1 MYGLGFLF
9 YKFCFENN
17 ISIFLAYFAM
27 EYLCY
32 VSMTPFFFLKP
43 IFVSQKEK
51 KGEGGGEG
59 EGGGNVRSLRLKNW
73 LPLESTIIYKVVTS

>member
-9 YKFCFENN
+9 YKFCFEN

-32 VSMTPFFFLKP
+32 VSMTPFSSQLLFLK
-43 IFVSQKEK
+43 KKK
-51 KGEGGGEG
+51 KGVGGGT
-59 EGGGNVRSLRLKNW
+59 NVRSLRLKNW
-73 LPLESTIIYKVVTS
+73 LPLESTIIYKVVRS

>member
-9 YKFCFENN
+9 YKFCFQN

-32 VSMTPFFFLKP
+32 VSMTPFFLFEANCCFPKR
-43 IFVSQKEK
+43 K
-51 KGEGGGEG
+51 KGGGGG
-59 EGGGNVRSLRLKNW
+59 GGGNVRSLRLKNW
-73 LPLESTIIYKVVTS
+73 LPLESTNIYKVVRS